1 MEETKCLVELD
12 EILEHLSYED
22 LKKIPYEIRKA
33 IKDKKDKQYIWH
45 YDNSKSLSS
54 QNINRRTIVMLS
66 YINMEY
72 LLSEEERALM
82 EEIHKFNEIEMER
95 DKKDKC
101 IDKYMFKRN
110 YVEKPQEEVML
121 MEIQRNKWYKKIVHF
136 IRRILKRG

>member
-1 MEETKCLVELD
+1 MEEAKCLVELD

-54 QNINRRTIVMLS
+54 QDINRKTIAMLS

-72 LLSEEERALM
+72 LLNQEERALM
-82 EEIHKFNEIEMER
+82 KKIHKFNEIEMEKQ
-95 DKKDKC
+95 KKEKY
-101 IDKYMFKRN
+101 IDNNIFRNN
-110 YVEKPQEEVML
+110 YVEKQQEIML
-121 MEIQRNKWYKKIVHF
+121 MEINKDKWYKKIVNF
-136 IRRILKRG
+136 IKRILKRE

>member
-110 YVEKPQEEVML
+110 YLEKPREEVML